1 MPAGLITGI
10 RGVDLGAPD
19 VAAHA
24 RFDDFVIEYIAE
36 VEKVG
41 ENHRV
46 QEPREWAYPPGHSDL
61 WGATPPPSAR
71 MKEAQKKIQFAAG
84 LFRP

>member
-1 MPAGLITGI
+1 MPTGLITGL
-10 RGVDLGAPD
+10 RGADLGAPD

-36 VEKVG
+36 VEK
-41 ENHRV
+41 
-46 QEPREWAYPPGHSDL
+46 L
-61 WGATPPPSAR
+61 
-71 MKEAQKKIQFAAG
+71 AAG